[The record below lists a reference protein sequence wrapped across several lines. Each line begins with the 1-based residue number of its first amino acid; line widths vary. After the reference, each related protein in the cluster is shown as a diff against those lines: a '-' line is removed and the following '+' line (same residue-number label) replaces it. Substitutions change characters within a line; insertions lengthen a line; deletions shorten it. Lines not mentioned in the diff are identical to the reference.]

1 MYAGTDRGI
10 PTAPATIPK
19 SRKIFSFSFLPPLP
33 FVRVHFYTTSTTSKA
48 ATCDKGPK
56 ASSRSKSAPKSTES
70 KQLPAQHFQ
79 RPSEVT
85 ATASEGSAQ
94 RRLRLLKP
102 SSETW
107 ADGLQEWTSVWSC
120 VCVRERWQSA
130 ALRGRSHGDELSR
143 ELRGLRNCFIKLLP
157 FKCCNEKIYGLK

>member
-1 MYAGTDRGI
+1 MQGLTEEFQQRLQQSLN
-10 PTAPATIPK
+10 PE
-19 SRKIFSFSFLPPLP
+19 RSFLLASCHHCLSYVSIFTLP
-33 FVRVHFYTTSTTSKA
+33 QLRPKQQHVI
-48 ATCDKGPK
+48 KGPK
-56 ASSRSKSAPKSTES
+56 LPARSRSAPKSTES

-107 ADGLQEWTSVWSC
+107 ADGLQEWRSVWSC